1 MIRKHPD
8 DLIKLHACNS
18 LVALLKLPGRFVD
31 EYLLPG
37 RSKVRRLFSFSWK
50 NSYSVG
56 VQVLDHQ
63 HQTIMRGLNEL
74 HEEMLGGKTNEAVA
88 PLIRNLVAIAG
99 VHFAAEEKLME
110 TTQYPGLAD
119 HRAKHQEL
127 TQKISE
133 FLSCHESGDRAA
145 YSHFLYFV
153 RAYMTKHMLKE
164 DHEYAPWLAEH
175 GIR

>member
-1 MIRKHPD
+1 LHLRRDRNLKR
-8 DLIKLHACNS
+8 LIDP
-18 LVALLKLPGRFVD
+18 ALLKLPGRPAD
-31 EYLLPG
+31 EYLSGSRP
-37 RSKVRRLFSFSWK
+37 KVHPLFSFSWK

-56 VQVLDHQ
+56 IRALDHQ
-63 HQTIMRGLNEL
+63 HQAIMRGLNEL
-74 HEEMLGGKTNEAVA
+74 HDEMIDGKSDDAVA
-88 PLIRNLVAIAG
+88 PLIRNLVAVAG
-99 VHFAAEEKLME
+99 AHFSAEEDLME
-110 TTQYPGLAD
+110 STQFPGLAD

-133 FLSCHESGDRAA
+133 FLSRHETGDRAA

-153 RAYMTKHMLKE
+153 RAFMTQHMLKE